1 MSKNRR
7 KKSGMTVI
15 KEPTADDRGDVR
27 AFRKRM
33 DNGRDILVVGTA
45 SKEAADIIGM
55 RNEDIEANQRKHG
68 YWHPDIRNAARELE
82 IPPDHI
88 SKEPAEEIGKTS
100 GRRRVFTVPALP
112 WKDD

>member
-1 MSKNRR
+1 MADRE
-7 KKSGMTVI
+7 TVVR
-15 KEPTADDRGDVR
+15 EPTADDRGDVR

-33 DNGRDILVVGTA
+33 DNGRDILVIGTN
-45 SKEAADIIGM
+45 SKEAADIIAT

-68 YWHPDIRNAARELE
+68 HWYPDIRNAAREVD

-88 SKEPAEEIGKTS
+88 SKDLKEPPLRS
-100 GRRRVFTVPALP
+100 RRVFTVPSLP